1 MLFTGTN
8 LIMPEDGEI
17 YRGIGVKNR
26 YENATKVVGA
36 GAPQINASISNAN
49 RPISVVR
56 GQ

>member
-1 MLFTGTN
+1 
-8 LIMPEDGEI
+8 MPEDGEI